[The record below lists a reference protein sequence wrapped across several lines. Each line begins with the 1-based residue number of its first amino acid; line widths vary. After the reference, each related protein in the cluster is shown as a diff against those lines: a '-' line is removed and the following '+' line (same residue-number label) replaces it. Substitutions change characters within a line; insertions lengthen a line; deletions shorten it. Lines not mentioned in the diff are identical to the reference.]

1 MAEEIAAGYKAGSRG
16 GSLIGNGADALLSEG
31 SSSTGSGSSTS
42 GTGNQSSPGQTV
54 ANSRA
59 THDKA
64 ADEIANSFT
73 EQGANVQREVTMDS
87 TTQGGA
93 TVRARADQV
102 LSGAPNGSLQVPSG
116 YVATDLNGN
125 VLQSIPLNS
134 AGQVI
139 VEVKTGGGELTPN
152 QAVTYPAAQ
161 VGNAAG
167 AGRNAAGAN
176 MQGQI
181 SPTQVVIIRPK
192 P

>member
-1 MAEEIAAGYKAGSRG
+1 
-16 GSLIGNGADALLSEG
+16 
-31 SSSTGSGSSTS
+31 
-42 GTGNQSSPGQTV
+42 
-54 ANSRA
+54 
-59 THDKA
+59 
-64 ADEIANSFT
+64 
-73 EQGANVQREVTMDS
+73 
-87 TTQGGA
+87 
-93 TVRARADQV
+93 VRARADQV
-102 LSGAPNGSLQVPSG
+102 LSGTPNGSLQVPSG

-125 VLQSIPLNS
+125 ILQSILLNS

-161 VGNAAG
+161 GGNAVG
-167 AGRNAAGAN
+167 AGLNAAGAN